1 MKIQT
6 VAVCLLAAFLTP
18 ALHAADAARFDLIG
32 PKVDVRVTRGTTS
45 LPIAEVPDLQP
56 GDKIWVK
63 ADLPHTQSNHLI
75 LVIAF
80 LRGTT
85 NLPPDNWFTE
95 IDTWDRKT
103 IEGTTVIVPDGA
115 EQALMFIAPQTGGDF
130 KTLRSAVRGRPG
142 LFIRADADLN
152 QASFEQQRIEHY
164 LAAMKSVAQ
173 DDPKVIHDRSA
184 KLAATLA
191 LKPNADCFKQPVDQ
205 QVTCLTQSS
214 APVLLEDG
222 HGQGIAE
229 ALSTGP
235 SSDFINAASYTSPAG
250 GGLYSAYVGAIVDA
264 VHLISLMRTAQFQY
278 IPGLAFP
285 DGDTL
290 NLRLNAPPSFHKPD
304 SVIVIGLPAI
314 QKVKLPP
321 LRPPNANE
329 VACLLQ
335 PHMVLP
341 LVGAPL
347 VFSTSFAHNLVLHL
361 NRTGAVTDL
370 PLTADPA
377 AGGLI
382 VAKENQREPLLPD
395 TPLKASPTASK
406 TPAKI
411 GTAHDLTVTGT
422 IRGYWGFDA
431 FEGPTLT
438 VQQVDGKDW
447 KIIGNTQLLAGQ
459 DNHLTLTGDG
469 TGCVQHIA
477 LSSDKGKDVD
487 VSFKPDTDKPD
498 ADKKDDKAS
507 ANADNG
513 KLALDVSLKTV
524 QPGGYS
530 LAIQQYGDANRDK
543 VPLTAYAAGITL
555 GDLKIHTG
563 DNLAVL
569 TGEGLQNVA
578 SVDIDKHTFTP
589 ASGSNDAILHLQ
601 SKSGVSPADGSEAVV
616 KLKDGR
622 TMKAKIATSAPR
634 PALKLVYVNATPA
647 QHPGALPVTLAN
659 KSEIPLNGTLTF
671 VVQTKDDFPRDETI
685 EVATANNA
693 LHTKLSLADNSLI
706 LQDDHTAV
714 AHLDPLK
721 AFGESAF
728 GRLAIR
734 PVAADGT
741 TGDWVGLG
749 TLVRTPTITAIHC
762 TTLAAPTCTLNG
774 NELFLAQ
781 SFSAGK
787 DFAKPTAVPTG
798 FAEDSF
804 TVPTPSDGATLYVK
818 LRDDP
823 TDVAML
829 TLPTPHPEAS
839 GSPCSPVQTR
849 PRIARSS
856 KGPGRPHIPAA
867 NRRHHRL
874 TPTGRH
880 PHSRR
885 QTRRQPRVRSRHP
898 TSRSLRLP
906 HHQAHSPQ
914 PPGNRSGPIHP
925 PIARPA

>member
-1 MKIQT
+1 MKVHR
-6 VAVCLLAAFLTP
+6 VAACLLAACLFP
-18 ALHAADAARFDLIG
+18 ALCAADGARFDLVG
-32 PKVDVRVTRGTTS
+32 PKVDVRVTRGTTT

-95 IDTWDRKT
+95 IDTWDKKT
-103 IEGTTVIVPDGA
+103 VEGTTVVVPDGA

-142 LFIRADADLN
+142 VFIRADADLN
-152 QASFEQQRIEHY
+152 EASFEQQRIERY
-164 LAAMKSVAQ
+164 LAAMKTVAQ
-173 DDPKVIHDRSA
+173 DDPKVIHDRST

-191 LKPNADCFKQPVDQ
+191 LKPDADCFKQPVDQ
-205 QVTCLTQSS
+205 QVNCLTQSS
-214 APVLLEDG
+214 APVLLDDG

-235 SSDFINAASYTSPAG
+235 SSDFINAASYTQPAG

-264 VHLISLMRTAQFQY
+264 VHLISTLHTAQFQY

-304 SVIVIGLPAI
+304 SVIVIALPAI

-321 LRPPNANE
+321 LRPPDANE

-335 PHMVLP
+335 PKMVLP

-361 NRTGAVTDL
+361 NRTGAPTDL
-370 PLTADPA
+370 PLVADPSE
-377 AGGLI
+377 GGLI
-382 VAKENQREPLLPD
+382 VAPEKHREPLLPARE
-395 TPLKASPTASK
+395 LKAAPTASK

-411 GTAHDLTVTGT
+411 GTSKDVTVTGT
-422 IRGYWGFDA
+422 VRGYWGFDA

-447 KIIGNTQLLAGQ
+447 KIVGNTQLLAGQ
-459 DNHLTLTGDG
+459 DNHLTLTGNA
-469 TGCVQHIA
+469 TGCIQHIA
-477 LSSDKGKDVD
+477 LTSNKGKDVD
-487 VSFKPDTDKPD
+487 VTFKPDSDKS
-498 ADKKDDKAS
+498 KKDT
-507 ANADNG
+507 
-513 KLALDVSLKTV
+513 LALDVSLKSV

-530 LAIQQYGDANRDK
+530 LAIQQYGTDDRDK
-543 VPLTAYAAGITL
+543 VPLTAYTAGITL
-555 GDLKIHTG
+555 GDFKIHTG
-563 DNLAVL
+563 DNQAVL
-569 TGEGLQNVA
+569 TGEGLKNVA
-578 SVDIDKHTFTP
+578 SVEVDKQIFTP
-589 ASGSNDAILHLQ
+589 TAGSNDSILHLQ
-601 SKSGVSPADGSEAVV
+601 SKSGVSPADGSKAIV

-622 TMKAKIATSAPR
+622 TMDATIATSAPR
-634 PALKLVYVNATPA
+634 PSLKLVYVNATPA
-647 QHPGALPVTLAN
+647 HPSGDLPVTLTN
-659 KSEIPLNGTLTF
+659 KTDIPLDSTLTF

-693 LHTKLSLADNSLI
+693 VHTKLSLADNSLI

-728 GRLAIR
+728 GRIAIR
-734 PVAADGT
+734 PIAADGT

-749 TLVRTPTITAIHC
+749 TLVRTPRITAIHC
-762 TTLAAPTCTLNG
+762 TTASAPTCTLSG
-774 NELFLAQ
+774 DDLFLAQ
-781 SFSAGK
+781 SFAAAK
-787 DFAKPTAVPTG
+787 DFAKPDDVPTG
-798 FAEDSF
+798 FADSTF
-804 TVPTPSDGATLYVK
+804 TVPTPTDGSTLFVK

-823 TDVAML
+823 TNIATL
-829 TLPTPHPEAS
+829 TLPTPLP
-839 GSPCSPVQTR
+839 
-849 PRIARSS
+849 
-856 KGPGRPHIPAA
+856 KPAA
-867 NRRHHRL
+867 PPATTAHATPAPATPPPAASTPSTTPASPTATPVSETQEA
-874 TPTGRH
+874 TPT
-880 PHSRR
+880 PPASASASP
-885 QTRRQPRVRSRHP
+885 TAKPIPPVPAKPATASTP
-898 TSRSLRLP
+898 TSAPAPPSAP
-906 HHQAHSPQ
+906 PNPQ
-914 PPGNRSGPIHP
+914 P
-925 PIARPA
+925 